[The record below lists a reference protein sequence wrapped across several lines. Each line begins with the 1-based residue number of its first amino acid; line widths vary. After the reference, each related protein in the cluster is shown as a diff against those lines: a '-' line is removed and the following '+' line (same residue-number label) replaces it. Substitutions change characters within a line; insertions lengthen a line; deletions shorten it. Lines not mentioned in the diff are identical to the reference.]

1 MNVENKR
8 CNGHEEKE
16 RNTHPRTRILVAR
29 TFGNDDFLDL
39 FSGYIA
45 DKLRHNESDSSA
57 GKDDVLPMNLFDNQ
71 TLAY

>member
-8 CNGHEEKE
+8 CNSHEEKE
-16 RNTHPRTRILVAR
+16 RNTHTRTRILVAR

-45 DKLRHNESDSSA
+45 DKL
-57 GKDDVLPMNLFDNQ
+57 NQ